1 MREENMFFERKT
13 KPQSILKIIWFPL
26 LSLFIF
32 FSLFGLTGPGPAFYT
47 LGGIY
52 LLALI
57 LPLITFLKTH
67 NAGYL
72 AQSMFLVFAGL
83 VCVSAPSAIR
93 DKSEIGLL
101 PLMLVVMYGLGLVVA
116 YLAFNRKLRWRG
128 EEIFELAALPI
139 EDTGESFSARPRPAG
154 QIPVSKTEMIRFVDF
169 VSRNL
174 IAFPFKEENRVV
186 FVLTLPGYDL
196 PYLLGLKKNYLED
209 TWVAVDYDGNIT
221 VNITQKDY
229 LLFKMD
235 LDFDQI
241 CQSLGNVFREF
252 LELSKNGQENQI
264 IDRMNALRLNPLG

>member
-1 MREENMFFERKT
+1 MFFERKT
-13 KPQSILKIIWFPL
+13 KTQSILKTIWFPFL
-26 LSLFIF
+26 ALFIF
-32 FSLFGLTGPGPAFYT
+32 FSLIRLTGPGPAFYT

-52 LLALI
+52 LLASI
-57 LPLITFLKTH
+57 LPIITFLKTH

-83 VCVSAPSAIR
+83 VCVCAPPAIR

-101 PLMLVVMYGLGLVVA
+101 PLMLVVMYGLALVVA
-116 YLAFNRKLRWRG
+116 YLVFNRKLRWRG
-128 EEIFELAALPI
+128 EEIFELAALPV

-186 FVLTLPGYDL
+186 FVLTLPGNDL
-196 PYLLGLKKNYLED
+196 PYLLGLKKDYLED
-209 TWVAVDYDGNIT
+209 TWVAIDYDGNIT
-221 VNITQKDY
+221 VNITQADY